1 MMIYKNLIAII
12 GLMGLIGWGI
22 YDYTTTNSDETEVN
36 RIAPN
41 TVEINGNSKLEVGVE
56 EGNIA
61 LDFEL
66 QTLDGKTMKLSDMVG
81 KKVILNFWA
90 TWCPPCKAEMPH
102 MQEFYED
109 QKGNGVEILAV
120 NLTTAER
127 NKDNIGPFIK
137 EYGLTFPVLLDS
149 QGEIGQTY
157 QSFSIPTSYIIDS
170 SGVIQKKIV
179 GPMDKEMMKEVINS
193 AK

>member
-1 MMIYKNLIAII
+1 MIYKNLIAII

-41 TVEINGNSKLEVGVE
+41 TVEINGNSKLEVGVQ

>member
-41 TVEINGNSKLEVGVE
+41 TVEINGNSKLEVGVQ